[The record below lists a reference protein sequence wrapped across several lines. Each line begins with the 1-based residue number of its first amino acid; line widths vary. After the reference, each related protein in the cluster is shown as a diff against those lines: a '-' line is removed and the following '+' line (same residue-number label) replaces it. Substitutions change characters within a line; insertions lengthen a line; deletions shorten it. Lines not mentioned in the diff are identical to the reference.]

1 LAFRR
6 APPAAWQ
13 QVLEVFSAAWGFPGG
28 EVSEVHVDSL
38 ENTGKPLHLTFHFHK
53 ENFFIVPT
61 SGASFRVL
69 PPIQLAG
76 LPKPNP
82 RKGQQQLD
90 VGPSVE
96 QTYRAHLQF
105 PATYS
110 VTTPGA
116 VRMARDYGEY
126 SSSYTLSK
134 NVLDA
139 ERHLVLN
146 VNELPPARRA
156 DYESFRNISSS
167 NEQQVL
173 NCSIAPASAAA
184 VASAAKVNGSAEDLR
199 KAGTAALERKDFASA
214 ADLLRRSLD
223 KDSGQKDAW
232 EDLGLAYAALYKH
245 DEAIAAFRKQIEAD
259 AFHARANG
267 DLASELQQQ
276 SKFDEAVAAYRKQ
289 LEITPG
295 EKAVHK
301 NLGLLL
307 LQTHHEGEA
316 VTELETA
323 ASIPPDDPEVKIALA
338 RLYAKNG
345 NTQKAEE
352 LMKSVTGAAT
362 LTSGPDLYAASL
374 RDDIN
379 LTQTEHDAR
388 QTLDNIGEQFDSGE
402 FDRIGPSAFSAMNLV
417 ALAWARIGW
426 VKFLQGETM
435 EGMQYLNS
443 SWILSQ
449 SGTVGNRLAR
459 LLEKEGQRDKARR
472 MYALAVAA
480 AGGEVQASRQAVA
493 RLATSSTEADQE
505 IAQAAA
511 EMHTAR
517 TVSLPAI
524 APGTVSANFVL
535 VFDSSTKPERAGLGA
550 SCLYASGIQGR
561 PDDVRRQNPD

>member
-1 LAFRR
+1 
-6 APPAAWQ
+6 
-13 QVLEVFSAAWGFPGG
+13 
-28 EVSEVHVDSL
+28 
-38 ENTGKPLHLTFHFHK
+38 
-53 ENFFIVPT
+53 
-61 SGASFRVL
+61 
-69 PPIQLAG
+69 
-76 LPKPNP
+76 
-82 RKGQQQLD
+82 
-90 VGPSVE
+90 
-96 QTYRAHLQF
+96 
-105 PATYS
+105 
-110 VTTPGA
+110 
-116 VRMARDYGEY
+116 
-126 SSSYTLSK
+126 
-134 NVLDA
+134 
-139 ERHLVLN
+139 
-146 VNELPPARRA
+146 
-156 DYESFRNISSS
+156 
-167 NEQQVL
+167 
-173 NCSIAPASAAA
+173 